1 LISNAAI
8 SQPTQPL
15 QAAGESQPK
24 AATTTDTQEQLLMPN
39 RYIVAEVTMDPRK
52 SLDKL
57 LQLERDLL
65 FLLERQKY
73 NFATA
78 TAPAISSG
86 ETSSSSDDESQVQQN
101 SRENNN
107 STRKLRPSHRRG
119 QSLQLTVLDIVE
131 LAGLISRSTGRRRR
145 ASTAQSTT
153 SSNNRQS
160 RQPTDFETTVK
171 HNLIEYQSALPLCTE
186 LMLAG
191 RFMVMIDNTDVG
203 TFLSDQV
210 SEIASTVSDL
220 SEQLVLMNDDED
232 QQLVHRLQLEEAQL
246 KRDAAEKLYLT
257 AQRQLQLADLDKWN
271 RDVQILRD
279 KITYWRGR
287 GEQQEVERLTMELDR
302 LMR

>member
-1 LISNAAI
+1 
-8 SQPTQPL
+8 
-15 QAAGESQPK
+15 
-24 AATTTDTQEQLLMPN
+24 
-39 RYIVAEVTMDPRK
+39 
-52 SLDKL
+52 
-57 LQLERDLL
+57 
-65 FLLERQKY
+65 
-73 NFATA
+73 
-78 TAPAISSG
+78 
-86 ETSSSSDDESQVQQN
+86 
-101 SRENNN
+101 
-107 STRKLRPSHRRG
+107 
-119 QSLQLTVLDIVE
+119 
-131 LAGLISRSTGRRRR
+131 
-145 ASTAQSTT
+145 
-153 SSNNRQS
+153 
-160 RQPTDFETTVK
+160 
-171 HNLIEYQSALPLCTE
+171 
-186 LMLAG
+186 
-191 RFMVMIDNTDVG
+191 MVMIDNTDVG